1 MKNIFEHQLSD
12 GALPFLPSDEDI
24 LAADEPSTRQLDD
37 RD

>member
-12 GALPFLPSDEDI
+12 GALPFLPFDAE
-24 LAADEPSTRQLDD
+24 AADEPSTGQLDD